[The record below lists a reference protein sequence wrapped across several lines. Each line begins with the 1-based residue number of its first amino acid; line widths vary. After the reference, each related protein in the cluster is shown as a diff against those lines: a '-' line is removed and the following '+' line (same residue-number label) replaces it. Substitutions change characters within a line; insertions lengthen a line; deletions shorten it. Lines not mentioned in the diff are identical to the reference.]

1 MQKNPTD
8 VLAGNA
14 QYWLGETYYVRGDY
28 QKAAVTFA
36 EGFQKYPNSGKAAD
50 NLLKLGMSLGEMG
63 KKPDACTALS
73 QLITK
78 YPGAAEDLLV
88 RARRE
93 KEHYGCA

>member
-28 QKAAVTFA
+28 QRAAVAFA

-63 KKPDACTALS
+63 KKQDACTALS
-73 QLITK
+73 QLVSK
-78 YPGAAEDLLV
+78 YPGAPEDLLV